1 MTDSPEQEPT
11 APREKRR
18 FRTRIAAVLRWW
30 PLPVCAFTGAA
41 AGVAYAV
48 AVPPEYAATN
58 HVVAVA
64 AKDAPPGAA
73 LGFAQAYGR
82 LATGDSTIAYARVA
96 AGLPARVLRTRVRA
110 ETSPDSPMIA
120 ITGTSRRP
128 AEAADIANAV
138 ADAVFVSANQVAKST
153 GVQLVG
159 FSQAIPPREPVSAG
173 PRLAAAVEEAAEEGA
188 DVITVTAP
196 LDGSDPA
203 VRAAM
208 AAAARHDSLV
218 VVPAAADT
226 EPRGG
231 SAVPPAPVPPPGAL
245 AVVDTGPR
253 GDRAAESPAY
263 SRADLTAPGGS
274 LVGPGP
280 VGDGKWT
287 ASGSSLAAALTAGTA
302 ALVRSY
308 HPDLS
313 AAEVRERMLSGAYPG
328 TVLPALDPYGAVSG
342 VARPAAAAV
351 PAGER
356 PVALP
361 KPSDTSGQRSTA
373 LLVVAVSVG
382 VVVLVAFLAVVLPRG
397 RARGWRPGRW
407 ETADRPGA

>member
-173 PRLAAAVEEAAEEGA
+173 PRLAAAVGLSAGGLIGGLI
-188 DVITVTAP
+188 V
-196 LDGSDPA
+196 L
-203 VRAAM
+203 VR
-208 AAAARHDSLV
+208 
-218 VVPAAADT
+218 
-226 EPRGG
+226 PRRR
-231 SAVPPAPVPPPGAL
+231 PRPAPP
-245 AVVDTGPR
+245 
-253 GDRAAESPAY
+253 
-263 SRADLTAPGGS
+263 
-274 LVGPGP
+274 
-280 VGDGKWT
+280 
-287 ASGSSLAAALTAGTA
+287 
-302 ALVRSY
+302 
-308 HPDLS
+308 
-313 AAEVRERMLSGAYPG
+313 
-328 TVLPALDPYGAVSG
+328 
-342 VARPAAAAV
+342 
-351 PAGER
+351 
-356 PVALP
+356 
-361 KPSDTSGQRSTA
+361 
-373 LLVVAVSVG
+373 AVSVSVPAPAG
-382 VVVLVAFLAVVLPRG
+382 AADAVERE
-397 RARGWRPGRW
+397 RA
-407 ETADRPGA
+407 